1 MRREKRNPRAEEN
14 WKDRNDVTRD
24 KLLRVKRRR
33 QLPASHQPS
42 TPHAARRQ
50 QLDDLT
56 RTLSGERDARV
67 KHSQIAPSEHP
78 RWSIRRGPST
88 ELERKLIRMAT
99 QQKCIDRRR

>member
-1 MRREKRNPRAEEN
+1 MRREKRNARAEEN

-24 KLLRVKRRR
+24 KLLRVERRR
-33 QLPASHQPS
+33 QLPAAHQPS

-56 RTLSGERDARV
+56 RTLSGERDARM

-78 RWSIRRGPST
+78 CWRIPPGPST
-88 ELERKLIRMAT
+88 VLERHLVRACT
-99 QQKCIDRRR
+99 EQ